1 MERIEISNPNVSLS
15 DIVKHVS
22 RDRISVELSDG
33 QVPLAIIVPI
43 DKPTTMAD
51 LDRALRACTRLG
63 DDAEAFSRDVL
74 SVRQSI
80 GELDDRA
87 VKILGR
93 TLSADRN
100 RISHGDDGWISAEIA

>member
-43 DKPTTMAD
+43 DKPTTTD

-80 GELDDRA
+80 GEFDA
-87 VKILGR
+87 PWE
-93 TLSADRN
+93 S
-100 RISHGDDGWISAEIA
+100 

>member
-51 LDRALRACTRLG
+51 LDRALCVRVRGLAMTRRPFPGTCSRSVSRLG
-63 DDAEAFSRDVL
+63 NY
-74 SVRQSI
+74 
-80 GELDDRA
+80 LDRHGG
-87 VKILGR
+87 VHSLGTR
-93 TLSADRN
+93 WWPN
-100 RISHGDDGWISAEIA
+100 